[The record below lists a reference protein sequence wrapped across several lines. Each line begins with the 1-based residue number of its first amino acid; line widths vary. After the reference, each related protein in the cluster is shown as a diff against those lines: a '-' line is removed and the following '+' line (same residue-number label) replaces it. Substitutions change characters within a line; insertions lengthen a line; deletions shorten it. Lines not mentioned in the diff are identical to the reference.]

1 MRIRLLFSL
10 LTGILTAWPLQAQE
24 DQAES
29 LFGRVE
35 QSVYYSASGLFAVP
49 VPVIP
54 DLGGRISD
62 TSNVVTF
69 SDQFT
74 MHVSIAAYPL
84 EANHLRELETRGRKD
99 YLMRFFSDLILPEFR
114 QNLPG
119 TRVESA
125 RFIASV
131 QGGSVLLY
139 SLIPGG
145 TMFPQ
150 RLVNFLAD
158 APVPVAKRG
167 NLLFIHG
174 DTLYILSSELAE
186 RAIEGS
192 CYTLTTPEED
202 ELLRT
207 RLLKIAQ
214 SMQFAPPVP
223 APAPAPA
230 TPPVSQPATP

>member
-10 LTGILTAWPLQAQE
+10 LAGILTVWSLRAQE
-24 DQAES
+24 SQPEA
-29 LFGRVE
+29 LFGSVE
-35 QSVYYSASGLFAVP
+35 QSVYYSASGLFSVP

-54 DLGGRISD
+54 ELGGRISD
-62 TSNVVTF
+62 TANVVTF

-84 EANHLRELETRGRKD
+84 EASHLRELETRGKKD
-99 YLMRFFSDLILPEFR
+99 YLMRFFTDLILPEFR
-114 QNLPG
+114 QNRPG

-145 TMFPQ
+145 SMFPH
-150 RLVNFLAD
+150 RLVNFFAD
-158 APVPVAKRG
+158 APAPVAKRG

-214 SMQFAPPVP
+214 SMQFAPP
-223 APAPAPA
+223 APAPA
-230 TPPVSQPATP
+230 TPAVSQPATP